1 MITVSQHEV
10 VKESFPQVF
19 QGIIRGW
26 EHDTLKLLK
35 RGTGDERE
43 ASDLVPRD
51 FPLEIGKTLGTRLE
65 KLKWG
70 MMGTCAERE
79 RGEMG
84 SGGGRGVVLFLPFP
98 TLPSLPLSIIKVSV
112 VCIKMH

>member
-1 MITVSQHEV
+1 M
-10 VKESFPQVF
+10 
-19 QGIIRGW
+19 
-26 EHDTLKLLK
+26 KLLK
-35 RGTGDERE
+35 GGAGDERE
-43 ASDLVPRD
+43 VSDLVPRD

-65 KLKWG
+65 KLKYG

-98 TLPSLPLSIIKVSV
+98 ALPLFPLSIIKQGKSV
-112 VCIKMH
+112 CCPH

>member
-1 MITVSQHEV
+1 MFFRPELPIL
-10 VKESFPQVF
+10 F
-19 QGIIRGW
+19 
-26 EHDTLKLLK
+26 
-35 RGTGDERE
+35 
-43 ASDLVPRD
+43 RD
-51 FPLEIGKTLGTRLE
+51 FPLEIGKTVGTRLE
-65 KLKWG
+65 KPKWG

-112 VCIKMH
+112 VCIKMHRK